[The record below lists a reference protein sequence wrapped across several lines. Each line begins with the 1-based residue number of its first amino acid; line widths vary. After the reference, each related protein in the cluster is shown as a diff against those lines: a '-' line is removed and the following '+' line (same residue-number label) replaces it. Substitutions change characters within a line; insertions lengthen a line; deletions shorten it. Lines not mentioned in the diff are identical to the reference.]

1 MENNVNKKEYKFLS
15 FTNFTDIN
23 SWDVKR
29 HLEDYNFNFRDA
41 TILSKILKIHKTPI
55 THQEVKK
62 RDLAIISK
70 IDFGGNLYLR
80 DKTEIE
86 TYKGNL
92 FLVPPNSI
100 IYSKINVKHGCIYFN
115 KHDFFAVSNE
125 YPCFTFDSKVV
136 NGEFLIMLLRS
147 QPFKNQINSLTV
159 GIGKSRVKVGEFLS
173 LKIPLSPLSEQQ
185 SLVQTCQSK
194 VQKADLLK
202 QESNDIEKEKY
213 LDQKLGIETK
223 NRVVNTGKLSFIEFN
238 KISKWGLDQIFNS
251 QTIYNIK
258 YNTLKI
264 EQLCSVGSGG
274 TPSRSNKAYYK
285 GDIPWIKTGE
295 VINDIIY
302 NTEEKISNEAIKNSS
317 AKIYPKDSLII
328 AMYGQGKTRGRTAKL
343 GVDAAT
349 NQACAVLYNIKSKVL
364 VDYLWVYLM
373 NEYKRLRALASGNN
387 QPNLNA
393 DMIKNYPVVVPP
405 INIQE
410 KIIDDFFK
418 LKTIQKQKNQEAD
431 RLQSEAL
438 TEFEN
443 TIFNI

>member
-1 MENNVNKKEYKFLS
+1 MENNQVSKYQFLAFVDYQNLDKWYVSYYLNPHKIESEFSLEKLEKFIIPVKNKIPKKSYDGSL
-15 FTNFTDIN
+15 
-23 SWDVKR
+23 DV
-29 HLEDYNFNFRDA
+29 
-41 TILSKILKIHKTPI
+41 
-55 THQEVKK
+55 
-62 RDLAIISK
+62 ISK
-70 IDFGGNLYLR
+70 ISFADGKLHLRPERKTGMDLYLL
-80 DKTEIE
+80 E
-86 TYKGNL
+86 KGHL
-92 FLVPPNSI
+92 LV
-100 IYSKINVKHGCIYFN
+100 SKINFHQGALAINDIGELVCSTHYQPYKIINPEIYPPYLTMALRAKPFQN
-115 KHDFFAVSNE
+115 FLTYLRADGIKNEATYEFIKDLVIPFPSLSYQENLVNE
-125 YPCFTFDSKVV
+125 Y
-136 NGEFLIMLLRS
+136 
-147 QPFKNQINSLTV
+147 
-159 GIGKSRVKVGEFLS
+159 
-173 LKIPLSPLSEQQ
+173 
-185 SLVQTCQSK
+185 QSK